1 MQVALDHVE
10 LGFKEQYLGRSDM
23 WRLQQN
29 LKGTCVYHEKK
40 ILFAGSIKATVKR
53 LFAHDEQMTSGY
65 ITETTRMIFRSA
77 SAKYFLFIQM
87 SREMWEFDEDG
98 ELYFEKAV
106 SNFLPHLFTRW
117 KDEGT
122 NHVVSIVLFTRVFY
136 ETKIDDP
143 LINQAAD
150 GRYYKDFYKVLADW
164 ETTDDWM
171 SVIGPLKME
180 QLNFQPNVLLRT
192 EDGRK
197 VVSGQISMAYE
208 GNVLEAV
215 NLALN
220 PFDKHFVDRDL
231 MRTGLSIILITP
243 GVGKFFVNKK
253 LLRLTNERMTDNG
266 IAMDLV
272 CLSPLPLHITP
283 LMCYMDAPLTG
294 EAETVGP
301 ITDTLVP
308 RGGLGKPQMMAGN
321 SPEKT
326 AMHANTNQKIGFI
339 DPLYRDSDDAATQTY
354 YAVPHWVDCS
364 FYHHETGRFLKQ
376 DKFKT
381 RCKMYEL
388 QMMGIMEH
396 DIRGISVP
404 YLTDL
409 ALSNKESNQSRTIR
423 QQRSSSSLNDK
434 LRTSEE
440 NKSYTSNGEA
450 YLSRSANITGSA
462 RRPSFFATTE
472 MTPAAQPQKTS
483 GIPEKPSN
491 SYETYDSDL
500 FKTSSEPRFSKR
512 VTAGPP
518 PTSTKSVKPIYSSKN
533 SFDGPERS
541 DSNDLWQNT
550 TIRNKATTVSVIF
563 QLYVIK
569 WLIFLYCYCFI
580 DMASYW
586 RPTSYYICT
595 FPITTNRW

>member
-1 MQVALDHVE
+1 VALDHVE
-10 LGFKEQYLGRSDM
+10 LAFKEQYLGRSDM

-53 LFAHDEQMTSGY
+53 LFAHEEQMTSGY

-106 SNFLPHLFTRW
+106 SNFLPQLFSRW

-122 NHVVSIVLFTRVFY
+122 NHVVSIILFTRVFY

-171 SVIGPLKME
+171 TIIGPLKKE

-192 EDGRK
+192 EDDRK
-197 VVSGQISMAYE
+197 VVSGQISMACE

-243 GVGKFFVNKK
+243 GVGKFSVNKK

-283 LMCYMDAPLTG
+283 LMAYMDAPQTG
-294 EAETVGP
+294 EAEALSSSSE
-301 ITDTLVP
+301 IP
-308 RGGLGKPQMMAGN
+308 RFGKQPLLAANSPDKTTMHGN
-321 SPEKT
+321 SSNPK
-326 AMHANTNQKIGFI
+326 AGFV
-339 DPLYRDSDDAATQTY
+339 DPLYRDSNDAPTQKY
-354 YAVPHWVDCS
+354 YAVPHWIDCS

-404 YLTDL
+404 YLSDTNTTDS
-409 ALSNKESNQSRTIR
+409 ANKETMPKHTIK
-423 QQRSSSSLNDK
+423 QQKSSSSLNDK
-434 LRTSEE
+434 LRTGEDH
-440 NKSYTSNGEA
+440 KQCTHAGNGET
-450 YLSRSANITGSA
+450 YLSRSANISSSV
-462 RRPSFFATTE
+462 RRPSFFAATE
-472 MTPAAQPQKTS
+472 MTPAQPLKS
-483 GIPEKPSN
+483 NPSI
-491 SYETYDSDL
+491 YERPANHYENYDSSL
-500 FKTSSEPRFSKR
+500 FKTTLEPRFNKR
-512 VTAGPP
+512 ISSDAPP
-518 PTSTKSVKPIYSSKN
+518 VSAKALKPIPSSNKN
-533 SFDGPERS
+533 SFDSPDRPETGS
-541 DSNDLWQNT
+541 EVWQNANT
-550 TIRNKATTVSVIF
+550 RHKSTTVSKCISF
-563 QLYVIK
+563 LEFTLY
-569 WLIFLYCYCFI
+569 LHCY
-580 DMASYW
+580 
-586 RPTSYYICT
+586 
-595 FPITTNRW
+595 